1 LRGIRAPQS
10 GLTILSVDG
19 LFCVPKSADNG
30 FITELK
36 AELPEPGLK
45 RLFGHKGQT
54 AYGERE

>member
-1 LRGIRAPQS
+1 
-10 GLTILSVDG
+10 
-19 LFCVPKSADNG
+19 VPESADNG

-54 AYGERE
+54 AYGERK